1 MTEHRISL
9 RAPTEDDRDTF
20 VRLFGDPEFMV
31 FHSHGDGTPDA
42 ANAGRSPDAADGRRA
57 ALLKRPV
64 VERGQ
69 PAELVGYAGF
79 DVMEFEGAQWLEL
92 GYRLIRSARGKG
104 YATEAAPTILAQA
117 SVLFGGEVL
126 GVVDPA
132 NSASKRVLD
141 KVGFR
146 YWKRATIGDDEVDVY
161 HRELYGW

>member
-31 FHSHGDGTPDA
+31 FHSHGAMHLDA
-42 ANAGRSPDAADGRRA
+42 ANARFDRMLRMADE
-57 ALLKRPV
+57 LHCSKRPV
-64 VERGQ
+64 VERATG
-69 PAELVGYAGF
+69 ELVGYAGF

-104 YATEAAPTILAQA
+104 YATEACATILAQA
-117 SVLFGGEVL
+117 SLLFGGEVL

-161 HRELYGW
+161 HRELDGW